1 MGPVMSGASKHHSGT
16 LRPLD
21 REKAEWTEPLVTLLQ
36 AQGHD
41 ALQTQELGETAW
53 VPRPGARDA
62 RCQQKGAAF
71 LRSCSRPGRFV
82 GACLSLLHATQHS
95 LL

>member
-1 MGPVMSGASKHHSGT
+1 MTSGASKSHSGT

-21 REKAEWTEPLVTLLQ
+21 REKAEWTEPLVTPLQ

-53 VPRPGARDA
+53 APRPGARDA

-71 LRSCSRPGRFV
+71 LRSCSRPGDPWGR
-82 GACLSLLHATQHS
+82 LSLLHATQHS